1 MKIYNSLT
9 KKKEE
14 FAPIT
19 KGEVKMY
26 VCGVTP
32 YDYAHIGNARPA
44 IVFDTLYR
52 FLKAQG
58 HKVTY
63 VRNFTDVDDKII
75 KRANELGLDDWK
87 KLPKEYIGI
96 YHNDMQRLNV
106 LGSSEDENILEPRV
120 TEHIEDIIKM
130 VKTLLDKDIAYI
142 GKSGDVL
149 YDTTKFADYG
159 ALSGNTLE
167 QLQAGQRVAVSEDKR
182 NPTDFVLW
190 KSTKVGEPM
199 SWEFNY
205 EDKDGNKVN
214 AGRPGWHI
222 ECSAMALE
230 HLGESFDIHGGGED
244 LKFPH
249 HECEIAQSKGACG
262 GDHARYWMHNAFIN
276 IDGEKMSKSLGNFK
290 TINSLLEKYSGE
302 AIRLWMLSTHYRK
315 PLDLTEEALERAE
328 RKVRSWFN
336 ASEFMDMTGKT
347 AEVDKLNHYTYE
359 YDKHKAFELALSN
372 DLNTPQAIAVVESVV
387 GDINLAK
394 QECRASDVALAQSV
408 LGSFLLR
415 LGVTFEDYILQI
427 NRIKNNL
434 ISSSYVES
442 MIEMRN
448 NAKEN
453 KDWATADDIR
463 NKLKVEGIVLEDGPN
478 GTTWRKA

>member
-9 KKKEE
+9 KQKELFTPLKE
-14 FAPIT
+14 
-19 KGEVKMY
+19 GEVKMY

-52 FLKAQG
+52 YLSAQG
-58 HKVTY
+58 NQVTY

-75 KRANELGLDDWK
+75 KRAGEQGLDNWQD
-87 KLPKEYIGI
+87 LPKKYIDI
-96 YHNDMQRLNV
+96 YHHDMNKLNV
-106 LGSSEDENILEPRV
+106 LGSADDENIIEPLV

-130 VKTLLDKDIAYI
+130 VKTLLDKGIAYI

-167 QLQAGQRVAVSEDKR
+167 HLQAGQRVAVSDDKK
-182 NPTDFVLW
+182 NETDFVLW
-190 KSTKVGEPM
+190 KSTKINEPM
-199 SWEFNY
+199 SWSFDY

-262 GDHARYWMHNAFIN
+262 GEHARYWMHNAFIN
-276 IDGEKMSKSLGNFK
+276 VDGEKMSKSLGNFK
-290 TINSLLEKYSGE
+290 TIHSLLEKYSGE

-315 PLDLTEEALERAE
+315 PVDLTEEALERAE
-328 RKVRSWFN
+328 NKVKSWYLVLKKLEEIEGDFEME
-336 ASEFMDMTGKT
+336 ASISAEFET
-347 AEVDKLNHYTYE
+347 ALN
-359 YDKHKAFELALSN
+359 D
-372 DLNTPQAIAVVESVV
+372 DLNTPLALSVFEADLKKLNKALDQEGDVES
-387 GDINLAK
+387 
-394 QECRASDVALAQSV
+394 
-408 LGSFLLR
+408 
-415 LGVTFEDYILQI
+415 
-427 NRIKNNL
+427 NL
-434 ISSSYVES
+434 IANVVIEAEILGLLQLSSDEFLRGGVDLEIDVDALVEK
-442 MIEMRN
+442 RN
-448 NAKEN
+448 QAKAS
-453 KDWATADDIR
+453 KDWATADKIR
-463 NKLKVEGIVLEDGPN
+463 DELKAHGIVLEDGSG